1 LTKAN
6 ETLTAALNEAKANGA
21 EALASEREKNVL
33 LTTANKKLIADNEQ
47 LIEELT
53 EAQRKAEKT
62 AALETA
68 LAEKTAEL
76 EALQAE
82 IEKLRADLVYQNKA
96 ERIAYAHTNTF
107 FIMEEK
113 MGRFYRDAMCAS
125 ESKIGI

>member
-1 LTKAN
+1 MTKAN
-6 ETLTAALNEAKANGA
+6 ETLTAELNEAKANGA
-21 EALASEREKNVL
+21 EALVSEREKNVL